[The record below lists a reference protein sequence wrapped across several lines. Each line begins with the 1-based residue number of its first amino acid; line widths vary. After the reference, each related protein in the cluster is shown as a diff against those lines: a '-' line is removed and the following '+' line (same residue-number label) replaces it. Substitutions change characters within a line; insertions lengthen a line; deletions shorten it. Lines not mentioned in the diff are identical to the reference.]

1 MTSHQAVET
10 VDLRSFDPF
19 GAHVAS
25 IYQYLE
31 HARESEPIF
40 YSEPLQAWCVTR
52 YDDIKKIASD
62 PSTFSSSNSFPR
74 PTGLPAEAQE
84 AADFIFSNTIVTI
97 GDPPRHTLVRRIL
110 HEGFKPST
118 IARFEPDIRKII
130 TKHVD
135 LLPLRGSFDL
145 AGEFAHTI
153 PLEVGMYVT
162 GFPLSENDNLR
173 GWMADQ
179 VAFFAGTAWLNERQL
194 IEHGRN
200 YAEAIAYLR
209 DLVRLRRAEPR
220 DDLIS
225 IMTRRDEQGEM
236 LTDDEVAAQTIGLIA
251 AGWENTSNAITNI
264 VRALLEDP
272 PSGKGSSEAK
282 WTSIRSSRRECA
294 STPLC
299 PASFARSRKRR
310 RSDLSP
316 SDAATG
322 SSCSTLPPTTTRII
336 SRHRK
341 SSSSTGPTRRSISPS
356 VMESTTVSAPRWP
369 SSNFRSFWNFSRI
382 VIPACAWPTRAR
394 RPGTGRSASTED
406 RKPCKS
412 SPSDWSTR

>member
-1 MTSHQAVET
+1 MTSHQSLEA

-25 IYQYLE
+25 IYRYLE
-31 HARESEPIF
+31 QARETEPIF

-52 YDDIKKIASD
+52 YDDIKRIASD

-179 VAFFAGTAWLNERQL
+179 VAFFAGTAWLDERQL

-200 YAEAIAYLR
+200 YADAIAYLR
-209 DLVRLRRAEPR
+209 ELVRLRRAEPR

-272 PSGKGSSEAK
+272 AHWERFVRGEVDIDQIIAEGVRFD
-282 WTSIRSSRRECA
+282 TSVPGLFRTVAE
-294 STPLC
+294 
-299 PASFARSRKRR
+299 
-310 RSDLSP
+310 
-316 SDAATG
+316 
-322 SSCSTLPPTTTRII
+322 
-336 SRHRK
+336 
-341 SSSSTGPTRRSISPS
+341 
-356 VMESTTVSAPRWP
+356 ETTVGSFTFQRGDRIFLFYASANHDKNHFPLPEEFQLDRPNAKKHLAFGHGIHNCIGAALAKLELSLVLELLKDRYPRLRLADASAPPRY
-369 SSNFRSFWNFSRI
+369 
-382 VIPACAWPTRAR
+382 
-394 RPGTGRSASTED
+394 
-406 RKPCKS
+406 RKIS
-412 SPSDWSTR
+412 QHRGQETLQVVAE

>member
-110 HEGFKPST
+110 HEGFKPGT

-130 TKHVD
+130 TKHVE

-200 YAEAIAYLR
+200 YAEAIVYLR
-209 DLVRLRRAEPR
+209 ELVRLRRAEPR

-236 LTDDEVAAQTIGLIA
+236 LTDDEVAAQTMGLIA

-272 PSGKGSSEAK
+272 DRWERFVRGEVDIDQIIAEGVRYDTSVPGLFRTVAEDATVGSFTFRRGDRILLFYASANHDKNHFASPEEFQLDRPNAK
-282 WTSIRSSRRECA
+282 KHLAFGHGIHNCIGAALAKLE
-294 STPLC
+294 
-299 PASFARSRKRR
+299 
-310 RSDLSP
+310 LSLVLALLKDRYP
-316 SDAATG
+316 RLRLADA
-322 SSCSTLPPTTTRII
+322 
-336 SRHRK
+336 
-341 SSSSTGPTRRSISPS
+341 
-356 VMESTTVSAPRWP
+356 SAPPRY
-369 SSNFRSFWNFSRI
+369 
-382 VIPACAWPTRAR
+382 
-394 RPGTGRSASTED
+394 
-406 RKPCKS
+406 RKIS
-412 SPSDWSTR
+412 QHRGQETLEVVAE